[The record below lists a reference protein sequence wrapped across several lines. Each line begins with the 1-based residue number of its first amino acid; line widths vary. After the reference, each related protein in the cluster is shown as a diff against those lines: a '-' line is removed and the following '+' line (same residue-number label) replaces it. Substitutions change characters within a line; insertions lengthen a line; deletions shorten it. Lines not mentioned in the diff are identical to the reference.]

1 MHTWG
6 LQYIYASLHPI
17 FHPYSHAVLSIKQ
30 YRMPFFHSVVVYTG
44 AELALEHIHC
54 FSASVTIPLFSES
67 RIPLIYLLNNYT
79 THCFISSSK
88 PQRHTV
94 ASTQSSASTY
104 NNCHHLCNLSF
115 KHFDKKPPSSQAAI
129 KTVH

>member
-17 FHPYSHAVLSIKQ
+17 FHPYAHAVLSIKQ

-79 THCFISSSK
+79 THCFISI
-88 PQRHTV
+88 TV
-94 ASTQSSASTY
+94 PSLSDTQLQVHKALLQLIIIVTIFAI
-104 NNCHHLCNLSF
+104 CLLSILT
-115 KHFDKKPPSSQAAI
+115 KSHPPAKLQ
-129 KTVH
+129 